1 MPRRSAPGSAGEPLG
16 DGLGGRWVQAYY
28 VHALV
33 AQAGGGLAA
42 EARRDEVVTFRAVL
56 PA

>member
-1 MPRRSAPGSAGEPLG
+1 MVEGLGGAPLG

-33 AQAGGGLAA
+33 AAAGGNCDATMA
-42 EARRDEVVTFRAVL
+42 DEAVTFRAFV